1 MPFQRSRTVAF
12 SRNFLVGVTATVLLL
27 SGCTPNNSAT
37 DDTRQPLLS
46 IVDSYLK
53 ATTPLYSSNQA
64 LTSGEIPNLYSQPDE
79 YRTVWMGYLT
89 TTTGTDFVNDSQWQ
103 KTLDYLQT
111 ELREVVAGNAMPDR
125 GSFVSGA
132 DRIDRIAGLIPA
144 EKISQE
150 TRSLLSNLLT
160 QQQQELNSDN
170 TPMGIADQ
178 SLLLRAS
185 LKTGISG
192 QDTSELK
199 KKITAS
205 TIQGQARGGSIEAI
219 RALTLAGQ
227 VLVSD
232 PEISQLLKTELPIWA
247 TKISST
253 PLSAES
259 APVLYEIRALVAKL
273 GITINSDVPGY
284 GAGIVAFG
292 KNWVGFAE
300 ATAPDPQLT
309 FYWRSFGLLTGS
321 LEWKN
326 SSLPTG
332 GWSQSVKPSLLGT
345 ATNQTLQEQFNGR
358 SAGGEELN
366 AQRDLIKTSV
376 SNLANDISEVQSTS
390 FLAAAARY
398 QLTSAEQ
405 QKLTAAAIKSI
416 QQALETKNYFQVAT
430 TTAIL
435 ENFGIDPGSL
445 KNQVKISISNPPQST
460 LTDQY
465 ALELSKKLFGQ
476 EDSSSPPDFAKF
488 NVIAGKVTPEN
499 PQRLTDIALIAK
511 LANWSD
517 DEKYAALASFINT
530 DTNQLCSFSDCR
542 KASVSALDMLAAST
556 LSKPSQ
562 GAITTPRIL

>member
-1 MPFQRSRTVAF
+1 MPFQRSRTVAR

-27 SGCTPNNSAT
+27 SGCTPNKSTT

-46 IVDSYLK
+46 IVDSYLT
-53 ATTPLYSSNQA
+53 ATTPLYSSDQA
-64 LTSGEIPNLYSQPDE
+64 LTSGEIPNLYSAPDE

-89 TTTGTDFVNDSQWQ
+89 TTTGTGFASDSQWQ
-103 KTLDYLQT
+103 KTVDYLQT
-111 ELREVVAGNAMPDR
+111 ELRRVVSSNTMPDR

-132 DRIDRIAGLIPA
+132 DRIDRIVGLIPT
-144 EKISQE
+144 EKVSQE
-150 TRSLLSNLLT
+150 TRNLLSKLLT
-160 QQQQELNSDN
+160 QQQQKLNSDN
-170 TPMGIADQ
+170 TLPGIADQ

-192 QDTSELK
+192 QDTSALK

-205 TIQGQARGGSIEAI
+205 TIQGQARNGSIEGI
-219 RALTLAGQ
+219 RAFTLAGQ

-247 TKISST
+247 TKLSSK

-259 APVLYEIRALVAKL
+259 APVLYEVRALAEKL
-273 GITINSDVPGY
+273 GITLKSDLPGY
-284 GAGIVAFG
+284 DAGIVAFG
-292 KNWVGFAE
+292 KNWVGFAK

-309 FYWRSFGLLTGS
+309 FYWRSFGLLTGT
-321 LEWKN
+321 LDWKN
-326 SSLPTG
+326 SSLPAG

-345 ATNQTLQEQFNGR
+345 ATSQTLQEQFNGR
-358 SAGGEELN
+358 SASGEELE
-366 AQRDLIKTSV
+366 AQRGLIKASV
-376 SNLANDISEVQSTS
+376 SNLANDISAVQSTS
-390 FLAAAARY
+390 FLAAATRY

-416 QQALETKNYFQVAT
+416 QQALKTKNYLQVAT

-435 ENFGIDPGSL
+435 ENFGIDPSSL
-445 KNQVKISISNPPQST
+445 KNQVKTSISSPEQST

-476 EDSSSPPDFAKF
+476 EDSSSPPDFVKF
-488 NVIAGKVTPEN
+488 NVIAGKITSEH
-499 PQRLTDIALIAK
+499 PQRLTDIALIAR

-517 DEKYAALASFINT
+517 DEKYAALTSFVKT